1 MVSNSPTR
9 YGCSECANALRVAER
24 TIENLESIID
34 GLRADLELAL
44 QGIIKEDYD
53 GIQEATLL
61 PTQNQ
66 RKVEP
71 EALHVGDQ
79 PQHEVRTDYVESLR
93 TGGGGNLLL
102 SLAGTVSA
110 PGQRGNTVLLPRR
123 YKGRK
128 DPR

>member
-53 GIQEATLL
+53 GIQETKVL
-61 PTQNQ
+61 PAENQ
-66 RKVEP
+66 REVEP
-71 EALHVGDQ
+71 KALHVGDQ
-79 PQHEVRTDYVESLR
+79 PEHEVRTDYIESLR
-93 TGGGGNLLL
+93 SGGRGHLLL
-102 SLAGTVSA
+102 SLAGATGA
-110 PGQRGNTVLLPRR
+110 IGQRGNTVLLPRR

-128 DPR
+128 DTR